1 MTLTPEYNLKSIGS
15 VNALARLLQL
25 PLSRVQYLANNASDF
40 YRVAKVE
47 QKKSGG
53 QRVTY
58 DAYRVL
64 KSVHRKLQH
73 QIFKKVI
80 YPQYIQGSISGRSYI
95 TNVRN
100 HTKSKIVICEDISNF
115 FPTVKADQV
124 EKMFMRLFRFPQE
137 VAKIL
142 TNLVTLNGCVPQG
155 GVCSSYIANLVMW
168 EKESV
173 LVSRLIKTKL
183 TYTRYVDDITVSSKS
198 YMTKQ
203 EISDVIASIYGM
215 LRYYGVE
222 PNKSK
227 HEVLGNGTHQTVHR
241 VGVNGNRPSFG
252 KEEKKK
258 VRSAVH
264 NLSTLFTDDHCT
276 YEDYLRVFS
285 SVSSQVGK
293 LQQLNEFQG
302 KKYREALNAIRP
314 SIKRFTLESL
324 TCTDS
329 DLI

>member
-1 MTLTPEYNLKSIGS
+1 MTQTPEYKFKSIGS
-15 VNALARLLQL
+15 VNALARLLRL

-40 YRVAKVE
+40 YRVAKIE

-58 DAYRVL
+58 DAYTNL
-64 KSVHRKLQH
+64 KSIHRTLQH

-115 FPTVKADQV
+115 FPTIKADQV
-124 EKMFMRLFRFPQE
+124 EKMFMRLFRFPQD
-137 VAKIL
+137 VAQTL
-142 TNLVTLNGCVPQG
+142 TSLMTLNGTVPQG

-173 LVSRLIKTKL
+173 LALRFMKSKL

-198 YMTKQ
+198 YMTKR

-215 LRYYGVE
+215 LRHYGVE

-252 KEEKKK
+252 KEEKKT

-302 KKYREALNAIRP
+302 KKYREVLNAIKP
-314 SIKRFTLESL
+314 SIKRLNFESL
-324 TCTDS
+324 T
-329 DLI
+329 

>member
-1 MTLTPEYNLKSIGS
+1 MTQIPEYKFKSIGS
-15 VNALARLLQL
+15 INALARLLRL
-25 PLSRVQYLANNASDF
+25 PLSRVQHLANNTSDF
-40 YRVAKVE
+40 YRVAKIQ

-53 QRVTY
+53 QRITY
-58 DAYRVL
+58 DAYIAL
-64 KSVHRKLQH
+64 KSVHRTLQH

-80 YPQYIQGSISGRSYI
+80 YPEYIQGSISGRSYI

-100 HTKSKIVICEDISNF
+100 HTKRRVLICEDISNY
-115 FPTVKADQV
+115 FPMIKADQV
-124 EKMFMRLFRFPQE
+124 EKMFMRLFRFPQD
-137 VAKIL
+137 VAQTL
-142 TNLVTLNGCVPQG
+142 TSLVTLNGSVPQG
-155 GVCSSYIANLVMW
+155 GICSSYIANLIMW

-173 LVSRLIKTKL
+173 LVLRLRKAKL

-203 EISDVIASIYGM
+203 EISAVIASIYGM

-258 VRSAVH
+258 IRSAVH
-264 NLSTLFTDDHCT
+264 NLNTLFTDDRCA
-276 YEDYLRVFS
+276 YEDYLKVFS

-293 LQQLNEFQG
+293 LQQLNAYQG
-302 KKYREALNAIRP
+302 KKYREALNAIKP
-314 SIKRFTLESL
+314 SIKRL
-324 TCTDS
+324 TAENLT
-329 DLI
+329 